1 MAPRYFATSIKYDRG
16 LHLYMS
22 DDEGKRTQD
31 TYTWRRMVWPYMLTT
46 YADGRK
52 EVEVRDAICPRCRA
66 KAKVT
71 SVGDR
76 VLVQCLRCNI
86 SENYSPYGSYEE
98 LKEHVAELIMSEL
111 EGNA

>member
-1 MAPRYFATSIKYDRG
+1 
-16 LHLYMS
+16 MS

-31 TYTWRRMVWPYMLTT
+31 TFTWRRMVWPYMLTS
-46 YADGRK
+46 YIDGRK

-71 SVGDR
+71 TAGER

-86 SENYSPYGSYEE
+86 SENYSPFASYEE
-98 LKEHVAELIMSEL
+98 LKEHVAGLILGEL
-111 EGNA
+111 ESKA